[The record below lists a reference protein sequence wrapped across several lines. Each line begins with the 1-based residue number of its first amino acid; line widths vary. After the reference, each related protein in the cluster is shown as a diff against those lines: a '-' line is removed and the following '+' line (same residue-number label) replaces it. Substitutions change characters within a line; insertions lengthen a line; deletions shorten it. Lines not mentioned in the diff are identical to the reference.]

1 MDHDALPAGI
11 CMGPE
16 PQEALDGGPTALV
29 PLELFP
35 DALRV
40 GYLGLMLSTFEAVT
54 NSKFCTRILQ

>member
-1 MDHDALPAGI
+1 
-11 CMGPE
+11 MGPE